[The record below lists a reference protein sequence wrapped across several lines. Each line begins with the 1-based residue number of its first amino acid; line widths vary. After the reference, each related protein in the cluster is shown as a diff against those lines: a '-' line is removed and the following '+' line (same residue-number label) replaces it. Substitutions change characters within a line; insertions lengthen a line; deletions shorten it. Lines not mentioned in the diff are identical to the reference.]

1 MAFGIN
7 LDCVEGSDYFRA
19 LYQLSLMT
27 KLAKLGLGWEN
38 PAVRK
43 SEDYAMKPAV
53 GMWSP
58 RLRAASDR
66 ISDHMRAS
74 SNRVAVWSREVS
86 SRTRDISTRE
96 FPVRRSHRKP
106 VDPLIT
112 LAIVTLGI
120 PVLLLTVLIASNDA
134 IVPGAFSNVVTFLVI
149 GAFLVG
155 AFLEVKRLADQPSD
169 SDRS

>member
-1 MAFGIN
+1 MNSPGIG
-7 LDCVEGSDYFRA
+7 VW
-19 LYQLSLMT
+19 T
-27 KLAKLGLGWEN
+27 
-38 PAVRK
+38 
-43 SEDYAMKPAV
+43 
-53 GMWSP
+53 P
-58 RLRAASDR
+58 RLRAALGR
-66 ISDHMRAS
+66 ISDHVRAG

-106 VDPLIT
+106 VDPLII

-134 IVPGAFSNVVTFLVI
+134 IVPGAFSNVVTFLVV

-155 AFLEVKRLADQPSD
+155 ALLEVKRLADQPSG
-169 SDRS
+169 SDHH